1 MAAIGKIRSWGPG
14 LVAILGLGL
23 VGFIAQDGFSTCKG
37 HAQMDSNTAG
47 MIDGEKVAYQDYQT
61 AVEAYEISKAVLDSA
76 KENERVAM
84 KSYEVGKGDILNVLT
99 ATSQMSDARQ
109 GFVNAFYSVL
119 ISKANLYRAIGR
131 F

>member
-1 MAAIGKIRSWGPG
+1 MSTSAG
-14 LVAILGLGL
+14 LRLSAPLFT
-23 VGFIAQDGFSTCKG
+23 GFADTY
-37 HAQMDSNTAG
+37 
-47 MIDGEKVAYQDYQT
+47 KVAAAEYQYRQAQYGLDETKDSIKNEVWASYQDYQT
-61 AVEAYEISKAVLDSA
+61 AKEAYEIAKAVLDSA

-84 KSYEVGKGDILNVLT
+84 KSYEVGKGNILNLLT